1 MFCTECGCKLEDKM
15 KFCPSCGTKVMGL
28 DKDLFQ
34 GYVKVNNP
42 QRDGY
47 LELEQIAMEVYRLCP
62 NDQYKGIAIFRERT
76 SLDLKTARNIMF
88 REYHGAYPEEL
99 DRRKKAF
106 KSEKARRIFGT
117 SNCPKCGSKYLEK
130 THLKSASITS
140 KVSLFGER
148 YMTDHV
154 DAEDKLHCL
163 YCGYTWNPYK
173 KK

>member
-1 MFCTECGCKLEDKM
+1 MFICYGRVVNFFNM
-15 KFCPSCGTKVMGL
+15 I
-28 DKDLFQ
+28 Q
-34 GYVKVNNP
+34 YV
-42 QRDGY
+42 Y
-47 LELEQIAMEVYRLCP
+47 ST
-62 NDQYKGIAIFRERT
+62 NDIW
-76 SLDLKTARNIMF
+76 
-88 REYHGAYPEEL
+88 
-99 DRRKKAF
+99 RRKKAF

-130 THLKSASITS
+130 THSKSASITS

-154 DAEDKLHCL
+154 DAEEKLHCL